1 VARIHVPYIESN
13 PVAQDTRALKLRK
26 GIKKKRNLEKL
37 IDNVSEHDIWVS
49 QGREP
54 DAMRMG
60 DQ

>member
-1 VARIHVPYIESN
+1 MVINNQGKTGVKIKKRN
-13 PVAQDTRALKLRK
+13 
-26 GIKKKRNLEKL
+26 KKKRNLEKL